1 MGGNFD
7 TVPNGREAESNLGM
21 HASWDDP
28 HKMYIATLQTR
39 SLPNPNSLMLC
50 PAGGT
55 NVGI

>member
-39 SLPNPNSLMLC
+39 SLPNSLMLC